1 MKDTASRQRG
11 YSNLRV
17 NYNIRRHL
25 KNALISICLFS
36 LPVALLLNFLA
47 GVCYGY

>member
-11 YSNLRV
+11 YSHLQL
-17 NYNIRRHL
+17 NYNIRRQL
-25 KNALISICLFS
+25 KIALVSMCLFS

-47 GVCYGY
+47 GALSW